1 MHLELFPGIVIPEGL
16 SKILRNVGQ
25 RNLVYAVM
33 CALKQPD
40 LVLTESQNIIPSVAA
55 EQRKKRS
62 DVKTVADNHPFLKNE
77 REHVGAKH
85 FWREK
90 HRKSVALVLMEKIAL
105 QKFLGRFQQL
115 PCLGR
120 GDPSC
125 HQASFSLSNQ
135 ILQPNRILLGV

>member
-40 LVLTESQNIIPSVAA
+40 LVLTESQNIMPSVAT
-55 EQRKKRS
+55 EQGKKRS
-62 DVKTVADNHPFLKNE
+62 DLKTVGDNHQFLKNE
-77 REHVGAKH
+77 REQVVAKH
-85 FWREK
+85 FRRKK
-90 HRKSVALVLMEKIAL
+90 HPKSVALVLTEKAIS
-105 QKFLGRFQQL
+105 QKSFCRFQQL
-115 PCLGR
+115 PCLGS

-125 HQASFSLSNQ
+125 HQAFLSLSTQ
-135 ILQPNRILLGV
+135 ILP